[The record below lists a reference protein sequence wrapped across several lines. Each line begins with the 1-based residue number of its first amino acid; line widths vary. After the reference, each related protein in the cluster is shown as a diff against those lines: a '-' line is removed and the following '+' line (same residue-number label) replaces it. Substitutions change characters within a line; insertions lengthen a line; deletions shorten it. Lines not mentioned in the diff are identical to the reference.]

1 MEKNTL
7 YNIYVCRVC
16 LFTQLCLILCD
27 PIDCS
32 LPGPSVSGISQARV
46 LEWVAIYIV
55 WCVSHSGVSNSLPR
69 DGGAWWAAVYG
80 VAQSQTRLTEVT

>member
-7 YNIYVCRVC
+7 YNIYVCHVR

-46 LEWVAIYIV
+46 LEWVAYI
-55 WCVSHSGVSNSLPR
+55 
-69 DGGAWWAAVYG
+69 
-80 VAQSQTRLTEVT
+80 